1 MFEHTVVTFVQF
13 MMIYNALYVTIVV
26 IRNFSSA
33 FKNMKDKCSSIGK
46 TSAIQEMNGVS
57 HCPGAVQTL
66 QDGSISMHDLKSP
79 QELHLDSNLKYRK
92 CFQSKTHFS
101 DYTHR
106 NDEVWSTEGDIV
118 DYVCV
123 GSTIIIVL
131 ILLCVFVFYVIK
143 DHQES
148 E

>member
-13 MMIYNALYVTIVV
+13 MIIYNALNVTIVV

-33 FKNMKDKCSSIGK
+33 LKNMRDKCSSIGK

-57 HCPGAVQTL
+57 HYPASVQTL

-79 QELHLDSNLKYRK
+79 QELQLDSDLKYRK
-92 CFQSKTHFS
+92 CFRSKTHFS
-101 DYTHR
+101 DYTDR
-106 NDEVWSTEGDIV
+106 NDEVWSTEGDII

>member
-33 FKNMKDKCSSIGK
+33 FKNMKDKCFSIGK
-46 TSAIQEMNGVS
+46 PSAIQEINGVS
-57 HCPGAVQTL
+57 HYPAAVHTL

-79 QELHLDSNLKYRK
+79 QELQLDSDLKYRK
-92 CFQSKTHFS
+92 CFRSKTHFS
-101 DYTHR
+101 DYTDR
-106 NDEVWSTEGDIV
+106 NDEVWSTEGDII